1 MREDQ
6 TFVVQSG
13 KPIGVFPGQATTP
26 LVIMANGNIV
36 GEWSR
41 EENRRRLD
49 DMGLTIMPG
58 MTAGAW
64 PDRVFSMGGA
74 VDEVR
79 DAREP
84 ATIA

>member
-1 MREDQ
+1 
-6 TFVVQSG
+6 
-13 KPIGVFPGQATTP
+13 
-26 LVIMANGNIV
+26 
-36 GEWSR
+36 
-41 EENRRRLD
+41 
-49 DMGLTIMPG
+49 